1 MVPVNVKRAWAL
13 IPAAAVGI
21 SLAACG
27 GTSGTSPF
35 YGGTAPSPAATS
47 SLNWYAIGQQ
57 DGIAAKD
64 TSGTNITYTGVTAAT
79 ASAWW
84 ADILFLPQPTSLK
97 AKLQAHLPASGA
109 ETGQWNA
116 GCETEYPAA
125 TAPSAGQA
133 VSSAE
138 QQAQAVSYA
147 QQQLAKDVRQLRQDT
162 GQVSTSGFVGAVQQV
177 QSAYLQEQK
186 AWSAEQAASCQS
198 QYLDPATAAVST
210 DEGTVSA
217 DYASAEAAGNT
228 LSGEALPVDK
238 DLGAVHADLTDV
250 QSLGATPSTSYSS
263 AISAGQAVTSAAS
276 AALTRY
282 GNQAASLDSAGAE
295 LAQTANTYA
304 QAHMCS

>member
-1 MVPVNVKRAWAL
+1 MNVKRAWAL

-27 GTSGTSPF
+27 GSSGTSPF

-79 ASAWW
+79 ASAWC

-125 TAPSAGQA
+125 TAPSAGA
-133 VSSAE
+133 GG
-138 QQAQAVSYA
+138 QQRRAAGA
-147 QQQLAKDVRQLRQDT
+147 GGQLR
-162 GQVSTSGFVGAVQQV
+162 STAASQGR
-177 QSAYLQEQK
+177 
-186 AWSAEQAASCQS
+186 QAASAGHRAGEHQRLRRCCPASAVRPICRNKRHGRPSRLLSCQS